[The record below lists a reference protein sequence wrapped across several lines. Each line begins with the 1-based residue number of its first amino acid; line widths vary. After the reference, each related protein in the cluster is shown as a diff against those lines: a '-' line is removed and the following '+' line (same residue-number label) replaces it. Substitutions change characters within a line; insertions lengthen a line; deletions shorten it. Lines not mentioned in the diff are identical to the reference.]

1 MRSHFYLDT
10 EELEKDWVL
19 IGPVLD
25 SVVRR
30 AVHGEFDCNDLKAM
44 AKSKQIVI
52 GAFFS
57 DGGEMLL
64 AFAFEFRFYPK
75 KTAVNILAL
84 GGKGMDAV
92 FSEFLDQFRNWAA
105 AAGADFLEASCSAGM
120 SRMLAKYGYVNTYQ
134 QLRLDLKEEE
144 GNR

>member
-1 MRSHFYLDT
+1 MRSHFYLDQ
-10 EELEKDWVL
+10 EELEKDW
-19 IGPVLD
+19 IFIEPVLEP
-25 SVVRR
+25 VVSR
-30 AVHGEFDCNDLKAM
+30 AAHGEFDCSDLKAL
-44 AKSKQIVI
+44 AQSKQIVI

-57 DGGEMLL
+57 DNEEIVL

-84 GGKGMDAV
+84 GGKRMGAV
-92 FSEFLDQFRNWAA
+92 FSEFLDQFKNWAA
-105 AAGADFLEASCSAGM
+105 AAGADFLEASCSAAM

-134 QLRLDLKEEE
+134 QLRLDLKREE